1 MERRIVRV
9 WIAEKHRPAVILEV
23 EPDLVRIAYG
33 TSEPRD
39 WRTVIVHPATR
50 QGRLLDLKETTYFYG
65 ANVSWERLA
74 ALERSDT
81 MCSWDLFFAI
91 RKLVEEHDAM
101 LQA

>member
-9 WIAEKHRPAVILEV
+9 WIADKHRPAVILEV

-39 WRTVIVHPATR
+39 WRAAIVHPDTR

-65 ANVSWERLA
+65 ANVSWEPLA
-74 ALERSDT
+74 DLERCDA

-91 RKLVEEHDAM
+91 RKLVEEHDAI
-101 LQA
+101 LQD